1 MRRLVLATRN
11 AGKVRELAALL
22 GPLGVEVVSLA
33 DYPEIGEIPEEG
45 DTFQENAIFKAREV
59 ARLTGETA
67 LADDSGLEVD
77 ALNGAP
83 GVYSARF
90 AGEPKSDTANN
101 AKLLRLLTGLPPEKR
116 TARFR
121 CVMALAVPDGR
132 VYTAEETSEGIIL
145 DAPRGDNGFGYDP
158 LFYVEEFGKTFAE
171 LDLATKNTI
180 SHRGRALQKVK
191 DLVLKVLQ
199 EEKTE

>member
-90 AGEPKSDTANN
+90 AGEPKSDAANN

-121 CVMALAVPDGR
+121 CVMALVVPDGR

-171 LDLATKNTI
+171 LDLTTKNRI
-180 SHRGRALQKVK
+180 SHRGRALRKVK
-191 DLVLKVLQ
+191 DLVLEVLQ
-199 EEKTE
+199 EEKAE

>member
-1 MRRLVLATRN
+1 MHRLVLATRN

-132 VYTAEETSEGIIL
+132 VYTAEGTSEGIIL

>member
-90 AGEPKSDTANN
+90 AGEPKSDAANN

-171 LDLATKNTI
+171 LDLTTKNRI
-180 SHRGRALQKVK
+180 SHRGRALRKVK
-191 DLVLKVLQ
+191 DLVLEVLQ
-199 EEKTE
+199 EEKAE